1 MSIFR
6 TFSPDE
12 EQGMVAGNER
22 ARYICLTGMDGT
34 GKTTQAQELVRRCR
48 ALGIKAGYVW
58 ARWEPF
64 FLRPLIELYFKRKKV
79 SARAGQGF
87 TQANQV
93 KTRMLRRPWMRK
105 AWDAL
110 STFDYWVSKR
120 PRIRRAEREWEVLV
134 FDRYVYDFAIDQA
147 VNTGRTPEEMVLDLD
162 RRLFRYFRRP
172 VRTLVLLLSPEAG
185 ARRKQDGTGVGY
197 LQAREPYYRGLLSVP
212 GAVEIDA
219 SGSIAEVQAA
229 IWEQVQ
235 PYLGGADRAGA

>member
-1 MSIFR
+1 
-6 TFSPDE
+6 
-12 EQGMVAGNER
+12 MVTGER
-22 ARYICLTGMDGT
+22 GARYICLTGMDGT

-48 ALGIKAGYVW
+48 ADGIKAGYVW

-87 TQANQV
+87 NEAIQV
-93 KTRMLRRPWMRK
+93 KTRALSRPWLRR

-120 PRIRRAEREWEVLV
+120 PRIRRAEREWDVLI

-147 VNTGRTPEEMVLDLD
+147 LNTGRTPEAMVEDLN

-172 VRTLVLLLSPEAG
+172 ARTLVLLLSPEEG

-197 LQAREPYYRGLLSVP
+197 LEARNPYYRALLSIP
-212 GAVEIDA
+212 GAVAIDA
-219 SGSIAEVQAA
+219 SHTIDEVRAE
-229 IWEQVQ
+229 IWAQVRSA
-235 PYLGGADRAGA
+235 LGGTGHVHP